1 MNVVFRFI
9 DFVLQRNDGGV
20 TSADA
25 RPRAS
30 ARPWLARNIA
40 LVAVVLYAAA
50 GAALFF
56 PYSSTTQPF
65 DLPREG
71 EIAKQTIIAPFTY
84 DVLKLPEELA
94 RERKEA
100 AAKVLLVLD
109 WDQETMKLVRRRFNE
124 LRGLFASFGALS
136 GDSLPPAAVASLNRQ
151 LSVASVKTLKKS
163 PRVLDEACAGALR
176 ALDKG
181 ICGTLVVRS
190 NEQRDEM
197 RTRFNT
203 PFDKYLLYDRDYA
216 MLRKGA
222 AESPAVVT
230 EIPVK
235 EEALESVIRALK
247 ENPHNDAAQLNAVY
261 EILFAVVAPNV
272 IVNEPET
279 ARRREKAVQDVLPIK
294 GKVIKETEIV
304 RKNQVVTADIVER
317 LYSLSKTQE
326 QMDYKTHTLRSRAA
340 NAGNCFMV
348 FAIVGFLAF
357 YIKKFQ
363 WKGVDTAKRAFALA
377 TIVVFQ
383 AAVIRLGLLVAP
395 RLFESSGTLVL
406 EYIVPT
412 SVGAMLAAIL
422 FDIRTSFV
430 VSLFTALFFGMS
442 LGFNLQM
449 FVLALLTGMTAGF
462 FTENI
467 RYRWDFIKA
476 VPPVFL
482 VYAVLV
488 IVLQAL
494 GYRFSAEVLLEN
506 LGIAFINCIIAVF
519 LVMVSTMVFENLFD
533 IATDMTL
540 IELSDMNNPVLKRL
554 SIEAA
559 GTYNHSVLVGN
570 LAESAAEKIGANSLR
585 ARVASYY
592 HDIGKLSKADYFI
605 ENAHDKSRHAK
616 LAPSMSALIISAH
629 VKEGV
634 ELARASRLPRIIQD
648 AILQHHGTST
658 VSYFYE
664 KARQQDPHNQV
675 LEEHFQYPGPIPQ
688 TRENAIIMLADAVEA
703 ASRSLA
709 TSSPRLLR
717 ELVKKIIRDKF
728 LSGQLDQSDL
738 TLRDLDE
745 IVEGFMPILQGIFHT
760 RDLKN
765 TKEIKREQ

>member
-1 MNVVFRFI
+1 
-9 DFVLQRNDGGV
+9 
-20 TSADA
+20 
-25 RPRAS
+25 
-30 ARPWLARNIA
+30 
-40 LVAVVLYAAA
+40 
-50 GAALFF
+50 
-56 PYSSTTQPF
+56 
-65 DLPREG
+65 
-71 EIAKQTIIAPFTY
+71 
-84 DVLKLPEELA
+84 
-94 RERKEA
+94 
-100 AAKVLLVLD
+100 
-109 WDQETMKLVRRRFNE
+109 
-124 LRGLFASFGALS
+124 
-136 GDSLPPAAVASLNRQ
+136 
-151 LSVASVKTLKKS
+151 
-163 PRVLDEACAGALR
+163 
-176 ALDKG
+176 
-181 ICGTLVVRS
+181 
-190 NEQRDEM
+190 M
-197 RTRFNT
+197 RLRFNT
-203 PFDKYLLYDRDYA
+203 PFDRYLLYDKDYVT
-216 MLRKGA
+216 LRRNA
-222 AESPAVVT
+222 AESPAVLS

-235 EEALESVIRALK
+235 EEALETIIKTLK
-247 ENPHNDAAQLNAVY
+247 QNPRIDATQLNAVY
-261 EILFAVVAPNV
+261 EFLYAVVVPNV
-272 IVNEPET
+272 FVNEPET
-279 ARRREKAVQDVLPIK
+279 ARRRDKAAQDVLPIK

-326 QMDYKTHTLRSRAA
+326 QMDYKTHTLRSQAA
-340 NAGNCFMV
+340 NAGNCFV
-348 FAIVGFLAF
+348 VIALVGFLAF
-357 YIKKFQ
+357 YLRKFQ
-363 WKGVDTAKRAFALA
+363 WKGIGTAKRAVALA
-377 TIVVFQ
+377 TIVVVQ
-383 AAVIRLGLLVAP
+383 AALIRLGLLVAP
-395 RLFESSGTLVL
+395 RLFESASSGALVP

-422 FDIRTSFV
+422 FDTRTSFI
-430 VSLFTALFFGMS
+430 VSLFTAVFFGMS

-449 FVLALLTGMTAGF
+449 FLLALLTGMIAGF

-476 VPPVFL
+476 IPPVFL
-482 VYAVLV
+482 VYAAII

-494 GYRFSAEVLLEN
+494 GYRFSAGVLLEN
-506 LGIAFINCIIAVF
+506 LGLAFINCVAAVF
-519 LVMVSTMVFENLFD
+519 LVMVTTMVFENLFD

-664 KARQQDPHNQV
+664 KARQQDPHHQV
-675 LEEHFQYPGPIPQ
+675 LEEHFQYPGPVPQ